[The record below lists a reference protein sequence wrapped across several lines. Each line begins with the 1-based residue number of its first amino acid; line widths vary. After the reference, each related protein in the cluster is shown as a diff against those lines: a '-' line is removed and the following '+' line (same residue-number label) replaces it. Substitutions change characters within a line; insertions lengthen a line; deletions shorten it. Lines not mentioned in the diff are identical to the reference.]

1 MGTIDYAVCLSAG
14 LNEQEKQKLIE
25 AAEQLFTRA
34 MADAWN
40 ADGAEGIVYTTDWR
54 GKPVVH
60 DRMHWTL
67 AEAINT
73 SAVLARVTGK
83 EEYKNWYA
91 TVLQY
96 VDEYLI
102 DRENGSWF
110 HQLDR
115 ENKIVDT
122 VWPGKA
128 DLYHAVQSMMIPVH
142 DPALSVAVAVKNQ
155 AE

>member
-1 MGTIDYAVCLSAG
+1 
-14 LNEQEKQKLIE
+14 
-25 AAEQLFTRA
+25 
-34 MADAWN
+34 
-40 ADGAEGIVYTTDWR
+40 
-54 GKPVVH
+54 
-60 DRMHWTL
+60 MHWTL

-73 SAVLARVTGK
+73 SAVLARVTRK

-122 VWPGKA
+122 VWPAKA

-142 DPALSVAVAVKNQ
+142 NRALSVAVAVKNQ